1 MTLTPTARFHIS
13 LVNRRWY
20 KDMLQGVDITNNEF
34 IPISSNVL
42 KSTSKVHLL
51 PTQFLHNGFD
61 VNRVEEF
68 VNSVSSQSPNKISKT
83 ILKKRK
89 FGELWGLGRKVMIN
103 AIENNNEDIYHELLG
118 FFTSIQKRTSQRII
132 NEFSEFNYNINN
144 KGCIMG
150 IQNPIERRPKGHPK
164 SKRIVN
170 ALEKFDTKMSY
181 KCKLCK
187 KKGHNSHEDSNNEES
202 STTST
207 SHEYIREIS
216 DTEESSIS

>member
-1 MTLTPTARFHIS
+1 
-13 LVNRRWY
+13 
-20 KDMLQGVDITNNEF
+20 MLQEVDITNNEF

-51 PTQFLHNGFD
+51 STQFLHNGFD

-68 VNSVSSQSPNKISKT
+68 VN
-83 ILKKRK
+83 R
-89 FGELWGLGRKVMIN
+89 LGRKVMIN
-103 AIENNNEDIYHELLG
+103 AIENNNEDIYHELLE

-132 NEFSEFNYNINN
+132 NKFSEFNYNINN
-144 KGCIMG
+144 NGCIMG
-150 IQNPIERRPKGHPK
+150 IQNPIERRPKGRPK

-170 ALEKFDTKMSY
+170 ALEKFNTKMSY

-187 KKGHNSHEDSNNEES
+187 KRGHNSKTCHEDSNNEES
-202 STTST
+202 LATST

-216 DTEESSIS
+216 NSEESGIS